1 MSTKTIREVLE
12 LVKAHSPHAADV
24 RQAEEALAKL
34 EAIERAAKGLCHRG
48 ETFGSIHEKHWA
60 VFESIARD
68 AP

>member
-1 MSTKTIREVLE
+1 MSTKWIREVIEAALE
-12 LVKAHSPHAADV
+12 HPNGGDQGRK
-24 RQAEEALAKL
+24 ALAEL

>member
-1 MSTKTIREVLE
+1 MSTKALRTIAGMMGCTGTPEKCLHCGATRE
-12 LVKAHSPHAADV
+12 
-24 RQAEEALAKL
+24 L